1 MISEGIYE
9 VLRVHSS
16 PSALPW
22 LENWWWDYYMRTLE
36 ARRVST
42 YQCSPFIEPL
52 GLTSWQ
58 KQQQLSRLA
67 LRGAVLL
74 WGHNSRHYRMRSLR
88 VGSMYRGQPT
98 ACLTPCQKSCLSHF
112 KILWEAGLNSL
123 SHREHFEV
131 SKQSS
136 DMTTEQVFGVVI
148 ENLNCTGV
156 RCNSVKSLAWWGP
169 GICQGMLYQK
179 MHLVVR
185 NISRF
190 PWIWPGPCMAFNIC
204 RLRHP
209 VVFPCTA
216 CLTLQGRGLPFR
228 QTRETPFGSF
238 SLATWKDEVD
248 SKSAP
253 KAGTA
258 PIIWW
263 MIFLPHSGPLLALE
277 SFALLLPLQG
287 EV

>member
-1 MISEGIYE
+1 MKCSECILPPVPCLGLRTGDGITTWGPWKQE
-9 VLRVHSS
+9 G
-16 PSALPW
+16 SALISVLHSLSQWGWPPDRNSSSFLGWPW
-22 LENWWWDYYMRTLE
+22 GELSCSE
-36 ARRVST
+36 A
-42 YQCSPFIEPL
+42 ID
-52 GLTSWQ
+52 
-58 KQQQLSRLA
+58 
-67 LRGAVLL
+67 
-74 WGHNSRHYRMRSLR
+74 SRHYRMRSLH
-88 VGSMYRGQPT
+88 VGSVYRGQCT
-98 ACLTPCQKSCLSHF
+98 ACLTPCQKFCLSHF

-136 DMTTEQVFGVVI
+136 DMTTEVFGVVI
-148 ENLNCTGV
+148 GNLNCTGV

-179 MHLVVR
+179 MYLVVK

-258 PIIWW
+258 PPIWW
-263 MIFLPHSGPLLALE
+263 MIFLPHSGPLLDLE